1 MNLTTE
7 HNSDYDKNF
16 GDVRKLLMQT
26 MFQFRDGEISD
37 AEVMARVAKA
47 NAVTNKIMREIKAK
61 KRMLLAGKNS

>member
-7 HNSDYDKNF
+7 YNSDYDKNF

-26 MFQFRDGEISD
+26 MSQFRDGEISD
-37 AEVMARVAKA
+37 AEVMAKVAKV